1 MYDIKL
7 FTCLIFYLLLLLRML
22 CCRGNVNIQGKIRSR
37 TQDVPGRS
45 SDCVI
50 SVGAMKRSVR
60 KDAQNPNNAKVELIN
75 EAYRFVHDRL
85 PVGLSLIH
93 I

>member
-7 FTCLIFYLLLLLRML
+7 FTCLIYYLLLLLLRML

-85 PVGLSLIH
+85 PVGR
-93 I
+93 